1 MVPLTLTLR
10 VEIKHL
16 IYDAVE
22 PPCIRAAQRNV
33 TSLIKRI
40 FAEATDV
47 TTKPSSNFF
56 DMDAMLS
63 VLEIGRTASYQV
75 ELARLARLA
84 ILNSHPD
91 ELNAKY
97 FSRALLVAFHG
108 CEGSDSLK
116 TDMRSLESDWA
127 AIGCDIQA
135 ATQHYAELPEVC
147 VAASGVSKKW
157 KSYFKSRIDCA
168 HEPEKHSY

>member
-1 MVPLTLTLR
+1 M
-10 VEIKHL
+10 
-16 IYDAVE
+16 
-22 PPCIRAAQRNV
+22 
-33 TSLIKRI
+33 
-40 FAEATDV
+40 

-63 VLEIGRTASYQV
+63 VLEIGRTASYHV
-75 ELARLARLA
+75 ELARLAKLA

-91 ELNAKY
+91 ELNSKH

-108 CEGSDSLK
+108 SEGDSLK

-127 AIGCDIQA
+127 AVGCDIQA
-135 ATQHYAELPEVC
+135 ATQRYAELPEVC

>member
-1 MVPLTLTLR
+1 M
-10 VEIKHL
+10 
-16 IYDAVE
+16 
-22 PPCIRAAQRNV
+22 
-33 TSLIKRI
+33 
-40 FAEATDV
+40 

-75 ELARLARLA
+75 ELARLAKIA

-91 ELNAKY
+91 ELNAKH

-108 CEGSDSLK
+108 SEGDSLK

-127 AIGCDIQA
+127 AVGCDIQA
-135 ATQHYAELPEVC
+135 ATQHYAELPAVC
-147 VAASGVSKKW
+147 VAAKGVNKKW